1 MISHDFKCIFIHIPK
16 AAGQSVE
23 HFFLKKVGLDWNSR
37 SPLLL
42 RKNDE
47 PDAGPGTLAHMRAA
61 DYVKYHYISQELF
74 EQYFKFSFVR
84 NPWSRAVS
92 TYKFLGYNVFMS
104 FETFVFKHIPKLMK
118 NKGWFI
124 MPQYDMLYENGI
136 KQVDFI
142 GKFEQINIDFQKVCT
157 HLGFTDTNLPH
168 INKSR
173 KQHLKGFKSILKQPG
188 LVLNLGLKKIKSE
201 NYQDYYTEKT
211 KLKIQEMY
219 KKDVEQFEYEF

>member
-47 PDAGPGTLAHMRAA
+47 PNAGPGTLAHMRAA

-124 MPQYDMLYENGI
+124 MPQYDMLFENGQ
-136 KQVDFI
+136 KLVDFI
-142 GKFEQINIDFQKVCT
+142 GKMEHMQVDFQKVCDQ
-157 HLGFTDTNLPH
+157 LGIVDVNLPH
-168 INKSR
+168 VNKNKR
-173 KQHLKGFKSILKQPG
+173 QDFKGFKTLIKNPLLITDIS
-188 LVLNLGLKKIKSE
+188 LKKVKSGH
-201 NYQDYYTEKT
+201 YRDYYSEKT
-211 KLKIQEMY
+211 KLKILEIY
-219 KKDVEQFEYEF
+219 KKDVDEFEYEF